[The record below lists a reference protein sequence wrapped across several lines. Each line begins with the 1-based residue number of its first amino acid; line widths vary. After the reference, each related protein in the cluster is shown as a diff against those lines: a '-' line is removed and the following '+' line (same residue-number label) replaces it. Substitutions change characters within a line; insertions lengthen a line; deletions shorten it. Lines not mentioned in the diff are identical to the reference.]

1 MNSKRKDDGLTR
13 DIFGKRTDKTGK
25 RDLTFNF
32 WHRKY
37 LSNKCYATDI
47 DFYEYR
53 EIKGDFIPKA
63 FLEVKQAHVK
73 QKKYLC
79 GANSRAIFLLAHK
92 IGIRFF
98 IILYKLKNPKTLECE
113 FWVWEPN
120 SLEEFEKYDENKFEI
135 FFKKYTNKQLVQLL
149 ESL

>member
-1 MNSKRKDDGLTR
+1 MYDDGLTR
-13 DIFGKRTDKTGK
+13 DSFGKRTDKTGE
-25 RDLTFNF
+25 RDLTFNY
-32 WHRKY
+32 WHRRY

-53 EIKGDFIPKA
+53 IEKDGKFIPKA

-79 GANSRAIFLLAHK
+79 GANSRAIFHLAKK

-98 IILYKLKNPKTLECE
+98 IILYEVKNQETLECE
-113 FWVWEPN
+113 FWVWEPRDEREF
-120 SLEEFEKYDENKFEI
+120 EEYDESDFEKY
-135 FFKKYTNKQLVQLL
+135 FKKYENDELIKLL
-149 ESL
+149 EGL